1 MLACVKN
8 AGYGASTSIFPN
20 LVKFV
25 SVFPLFNLVDFQD
38 DKLNKFNLKDRAK
51 FLTQFCQHLFAGLKN
66 DEASTYHPQLVGSYF
81 EVLSFFILKRYQPF
95 MESQSEDKEFLE
107 SQLKMVL
114 ELPINDFLNKYEKSK
129 SEAFALRNV
138 RENIPVNFCR
148 MLKNLSEREANPEV
162 MNFITRT
169 VFDLCNER
177 LEEANT
183 LKFVKRVIKYRE
195 TFGNDSKY
203 SEMVNEPFNVRL
215 VQFLF
220 ED

>member
-1 MLACVKN
+1 
-8 AGYGASTSIFPN
+8 
-20 LVKFV
+20 
-25 SVFPLFNLVDFQD
+25 
-38 DKLNKFNLKDRAK
+38 
-51 FLTQFCQHLFAGLKN
+51 
-66 DEASTYHPQLVGSYF
+66 
-81 EVLSFFILKRYQPF
+81 